1 MNDHL
6 LLSLHLD
13 GRLASADRA
22 RLEERLRKEPALRQ
36 RLEKLQALQRLSAA
50 LPTTQA
56 AFTADQ
62 VRARPPV
69 NLRGWSVR
77 GLAAAA
83 AILLLTHAAA
93 FWFGRGD
100 TPPTEV
106 ALTLAEA
113 EALLRRAAELGPA
126 MPYEKL
132 NGQLIDL
139 RSGIHRTDLARRLDD
154 LQRHRLTD
162 SERRQLNRVRDTMA
176 QWELAFE
183 NMRDPGFLSVVVS
196 ATARRHLGNG
206 SFPRAL
212 PTGARFYAST
222 SKIGNDRYKLVF
234 INLEGDAPVIQEDEG
249 TLEELRQKH
258 EGITFIRNK

>member
-13 GRLASADRA
+13 GRLAGADRA
-22 RLEERLRKEPALRQ
+22 RLEERLRKEPARRQ

-106 ALTLAEA
+106 AITLAEA

-154 LQRHRLTD
+154 LQHLRLTD

-196 ATARRHLGNG
+196 WIARGNLEDG

-212 PTGARFYAST
+212 PAGTRLYAST
-222 SKIGNDRYKLVF
+222 FRLGNGRFKLVLV
-234 INLEGDAPVIQEDEG
+234 NLEGGPPVIREDEG
-249 TLEELRQKH
+249 TLEELRKKH
-258 EGITFIRNK
+258 EGITFIRND

>member
-1 MNDHL
+1 VNDHL

-13 GRLASADRA
+13 GRLAGADRA

-106 ALTLAEA
+106 AGTFGEG

-126 MPYEKL
+126 IPFDEL
-132 NGQLIDL
+132 NGRLIDL
-139 RSGIHRTDLARRLDD
+139 RTGIHQADLARRLED
-154 LQRHRLTD
+154 LQYLHLPD
-162 SERRQLNRVRDTMA
+162 AQRRRLNRLRDTLA
-176 QWELAFE
+176 HFELAFE
-183 NMRDPGFLSVVVS
+183 SVRDPGFLSVVVS
-196 ATARRHLGNG
+196 SFARGYLEDG

-212 PTGARFYAST
+212 PAGTRFYAST
-222 SKIGNDRYKLVF
+222 SRLGNDRYKLVF
-234 INLEGDAPVIQEDEG
+234 INLESGAPVIQEDEG

-258 EGITFIRNK
+258 EGITFIRNE